1 MVGCI
6 DYSELKWL
14 VVTGLGGL
22 LALLELSSKCFYS
35 SLPSLTGNGLQEI
48 VKIFLNY
55 YLQHLQSSLHQ
66 KCHFYFLHMDIS
78 YDITIRKKPYSI
90 FFPVAYRR

>member
-22 LALLELSSKCFYS
+22 LALLELVLLDKEY
-35 SLPSLTGNGLQEI
+35 LLLQ
-48 VKIFLNY
+48 VFL
-55 YLQHLQSSLHQ
+55 
-66 KCHFYFLHMDIS
+66 FFA
-78 YDITIRKKPYSI
+78 TI
-90 FFPVAYRR
+90 AYRQWSSGNCQNLS